1 MATIYSFEELECWKL
16 GTELRRDFI
25 KMVKTFPPEEK
36 YELTS
41 QIRRASRS
49 VTNNIAE
56 GFGRYH
62 YQDFIRFC
70 RISRG
75 SLHELK
81 DHVIVAGDEGYINT
95 ETVTDFKSRIQKCL
109 AILNGFIKYL
119 ETAKSKGKVRE
130 PEAIYEVQTE
140 ITGNEQQT
148 INNQQPIQLET

>member
-1 MATIYSFEELECWKL
+1 MYTFEELECWKL
-16 GTELRRDFI
+16 GTELRRDFARMI
-25 KMVKTFPPEEK
+25 KTFPPEEK

-62 YQDFIRFC
+62 YQEFIRFC

-81 DHVIVAGDEGYINT
+81 DHVIVAGDEGYINL
-95 ETVTDFKSRIQKCL
+95 EMVADFKTRIQRCV

-119 ETAKSKGKVRE
+119 EKAKSKNEVNE
-130 PEAIYEVQTE
+130 PVEPYYGIDLDVADQR
-140 ITGNEQQT
+140 IT
-148 INNQQPIQLET
+148 NN